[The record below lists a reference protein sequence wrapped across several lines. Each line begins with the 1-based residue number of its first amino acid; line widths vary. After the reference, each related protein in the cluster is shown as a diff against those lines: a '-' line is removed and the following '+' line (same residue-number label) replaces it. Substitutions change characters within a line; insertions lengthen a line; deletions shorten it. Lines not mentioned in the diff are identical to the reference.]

1 MLYKIDP
8 RKKNSRR
15 WNGRYRSTRC
25 NLSSRFY
32 WIKYLSL
39 IMNTVREPPL
49 AIPCRSGWCPS
60 INKCLRCKVPYGMR
74 GVSGLPKQLSSKN
87 PWSVLRSKVGFMVLL
102 PSRHKNKTRLKR
114 SLSLPPNKNIYS
126 FWSKWLLLLLLR
138 LLLGSLPVW
147 TDLAKIRHFGKTLN
161 NFGKF

>member
-102 PSRHKNKTRLKR
+102 PSRPKNKTRLKR
-114 SLSLPPNKNIYS
+114 SLSPLIKIFTPSEASDCCCFCSGFCSDLYQCERIWQK
-126 FWSKWLLLLLLR
+126 FA
-138 LLLGSLPVW
+138 
-147 TDLAKIRHFGKTLN
+147 TLAKL
-161 NFGKF
+161 